1 MKHEEWRWVA
11 GYEGRYEVSSFGRVR
26 SVERITTH
34 GRRRVGKF
42 LKPNQSAKYHSVC
55 LGLGNS
61 KPIHVLVLK
70 TFVGPR
76 PEKNHARHLDGDSS
90 NNRADNL
97 AWGTPSENAEDRRR
111 HGTMLFGELT
121 GQSRL
126 IPGSVQRIRD
136 MLRSGCRKPL
146 IAEWF
151 DVNLY
156 TIYDIAKGQT
166 WRHLANEI
174 LFKQ

>member
-1 MKHEEWRWVA
+1 
-11 GYEGRYEVSSFGRVR
+11 
-26 SVERITTH
+26 
-34 GRRRVGKF
+34 
-42 LKPNQSAKYHSVC
+42 
-55 LGLGNS
+55 
-61 KPIHVLVLK
+61 
-70 TFVGPR
+70 
-76 PEKNHARHLDGDSS
+76 
-90 NNRADNL
+90 
-97 AWGTPSENAEDRRR
+97 
-111 HGTMLFGELT
+111 
-121 GQSRL
+121 
-126 IPGSVQRIRD
+126 